1 MSSQTIEQVGPII
14 EEKGFDLTLSEK
26 LKFAE
31 TPINVRVPLCK
42 EVFQNMVQ
50 DHVNGRIHNL
60 FGGLEGQA
68 QYEVFLALRDL
79 RQKYEAAAVEFIRD
93 AHKLDIKDFQMPPLT
108 IDDVEP
114 LEQLHNLSTTYLWLS
129 YRLPLSFP
137 DPEPVRKFKTEL
149 ELALE
154 FVLEIVATSEGGDR
168 TKGAVV
174 KRLEKRLEDRRIAEK
189 NRIKYVTRGEID
201 NSAILDALVVPA
213 EQASNLSELV

>member
-1 MSSQTIEQVGPII
+1 
-14 EEKGFDLTLSEK
+14 
-26 LKFAE
+26 
-31 TPINVRVPLCK
+31 
-42 EVFQNMVQ
+42 
-50 DHVNGRIHNL
+50 
-60 FGGLEGQA
+60 
-68 QYEVFLALRDL
+68 
-79 RQKYEAAAVEFIRD
+79 
-93 AHKLDIKDFQMPPLT
+93 MPPLT

-174 KRLEKRLEDRRIAEK
+174 KRLEKRLEDRRIAEE

-201 NSAILDALVVPA
+201 NSAILDALVVPV
-213 EQASNLSELV
+213 EQTSNLSELV